1 MKKNIRKELHDKT
14 IAELRTMLTEYEKD
28 VATIAVSQNAG
39 KMKNVALLGKKRK
52 DVARILTIISE
63 KGAEKPV

>member
-14 IAELRTMLTEYEKD
+14 IAELQSLLSEYEND
-28 VATIAVSQNAG
+28 LVTIAVSHNAG

-52 DVARILTIISE
+52 EVACILTIISE
-63 KGAEKPV
+63 KGVRKPL

>member
-28 VATIAVSQNAG
+28 LATIAVSQNAG